1 MSSSSD
7 ENKNFANKKRKY
19 KITTINLDVTSSSS
33 SSSSS
38 SSNSSPKK
46 LFNSKK
52 KNHNCISN
60 NILHKI
66 PSPKIKQLFSDSED
80 DENEN
85 DEEKKSKF
93 KKEDEDM
100 AFGFERALNKN
111 QFQGEKGKMLLK
123 LQNTYANDNRFKL
136 DSKFKDDINYNKLPS
151 ELKENKKNDYFN
163 YEEMDKEAKDEDI
176 EFEKKKNMSILAEI
190 LPNSAFLEHKSIDK
204 PTNKLLIKRY
214 DPKLK
219 LGDASVE
226 VIKMEKKE
234 KKEKEKNLVRL
245 EKGVQ
250 VFNDKND
257 MELYNKYNDIDKMKK
272 REKEKLISDT
282 INRINDEMN
291 QEIIVNYDSWK
302 KGILEKTDNN
312 FSLFGNNNT
321 NSNNN
326 FTLFGDN
333 KNGNTDNQNSKVD
346 NKNNDLNNKNVN
358 NDKAVKKEKTEK
370 EILRKKKKREKEK
383 LRRKEKERI
392 KKAKIKH
399 KKEKMIKKMEMID
412 KEYESELIKEFGEE
426 KASNYLRYIDMIRE
440 KKHKK
445 KINKNF

>member
-1 MSSSSD
+1 MS
-7 ENKNFANKKRKY
+7 Y
-19 KITTINLDVTSSSS
+19 
-33 SSSSS
+33 
-38 SSNSSPKK
+38 
-46 LFNSKK
+46 SKK
-52 KNHNCISN
+52 DKNN
-60 NILHKI
+60 NILNNTMNKI
-66 PSPKIKQLFSDSED
+66 SPPKIKQLFSDSDD
-80 DENEN
+80 DENNEEN
-85 DEEKKSKF
+85 KTKL
-93 KKEDEDM
+93 KKEDEDL

-123 LQNTYANDNRFKL
+123 LQNTYVNDSRFKL

-226 VIKMEKKE
+226 AIKMEKKK

-250 VFNDKND
+250 IFNDKND

-272 REKEKLISDT
+272 REKEKLYSDT

-312 FSLFGNNNT
+312 FSLFGSNNANNNNT
-321 NSNNN
+321 NSNNK
-326 FTLFGDN
+326 FSLFGDN
-333 KNGNTDNQNSKVD
+333 KNEKADNQNSNVD
-346 NKNNDLNNKNVN
+346 NKNNNLKKENAN
-358 NDKAVKKEKTEK
+358 NDKVVKKEKTEK
-370 EILRKKKKREKEK
+370 EILRKKRKREKEK

-392 KKAKIKH
+392 KKAKINH
-399 KKEKMIKKMEMID
+399 KKEKMRKKMEMIN
-412 KEYESELIKEFGEE
+412 KEYETELIKEFGEE
-426 KASNYLRYIDMIRE
+426 KANNYLRYIEMIRE
-440 KKHKK
+440 KKNQKK
-445 KINKNF
+445 NK

>member
-7 ENKNFANKKRKY
+7 DSKNFDKKKRKY

-38 SSNSSPKK
+38 SNSSPKK
-46 LFNSKK
+46 MSNSKK
-52 KNHNCISN
+52 DNHNKIHINTMNKIS
-60 NILHKI
+60 
-66 PSPKIKQLFSDSED
+66 PPKIKLLFSDSD
-80 DENEN
+80 DEENE
-85 DEEKKSKF
+85 DKKKKL
-93 KKEDEDM
+93 KKEDEDL

-123 LQNTYANDNRFKL
+123 LQNTYVNDSRFKL

-151 ELKENKKNDYFN
+151 ELKENKKNNYFN
-163 YEEMDKEAKDEDI
+163 YEEIDKEAKDEDI
-176 EFEKKKNMSILAEI
+176 EFEKKKNMSILAKI

-226 VIKMEKKE
+226 AIKMEKKQ

-245 EKGVQ
+245 EKGVKI
-250 VFNDKND
+250 FNDKND
-257 MELYNKYNDIDKMKK
+257 MELFNKYNDIDKMKK
-272 REKEKLISDT
+272 REKEKLYSDT

-302 KGILEKTDNN
+302 KGIFEKTDNN
-312 FSLFGNNNT
+312 FSLFGNNNA

-326 FTLFGDN
+326 NNNFSLFGDN
-333 KNGNTDNQNSKVD
+333 KNGNDDNQNSNVD
-346 NKNNDLNNKNVN
+346 NKNNDSNNKSAN
-358 NDKAVKKEKTEK
+358 NDKVVKKEKTEK

-399 KKEKMIKKMEMID
+399 KKEKMRKKMEMID

-426 KASNYLRYIDMIRE
+426 KASNYLRYIEMIRE
-440 KKHKK
+440 KKNQKK
-445 KINKNF
+445 NK

>member
-1 MSSSSD
+1 
-7 ENKNFANKKRKY
+7 
-19 KITTINLDVTSSSS
+19 
-33 SSSSS
+33 
-38 SSNSSPKK
+38 
-46 LFNSKK
+46 
-52 KNHNCISN
+52 
-60 NILHKI
+60 
-66 PSPKIKQLFSDSED
+66 
-80 DENEN
+80 
-85 DEEKKSKF
+85 
-93 KKEDEDM
+93 
-100 AFGFERALNKN
+100 
-111 QFQGEKGKMLLK
+111 
-123 LQNTYANDNRFKL
+123 
-136 DSKFKDDINYNKLPS
+136 
-151 ELKENKKNDYFN
+151 
-163 YEEMDKEAKDEDI
+163 
-176 EFEKKKNMSILAEI
+176 
-190 LPNSAFLEHKSIDK
+190 
-204 PTNKLLIKRY
+204 
-214 DPKLK
+214 
-219 LGDASVE
+219 
-226 VIKMEKKE
+226 
-234 KKEKEKNLVRL
+234 
-245 EKGVQ
+245 
-250 VFNDKND
+250 

>member
-1 MSSSSD
+1 MS
-7 ENKNFANKKRKY
+7 
-19 KITTINLDVTSSSS
+19 
-33 SSSSS
+33 
-38 SSNSSPKK
+38 
-46 LFNSKK
+46 NSKK
-52 KNHNCISN
+52 EYHN
-60 NILHKI
+60 NIHNNAINKI
-66 PSPKIKQLFSDSED
+66 SPPKIKQLFLDSDDNET
-80 DENEN
+80 ENN
-85 DEEKKSKF
+85 EEKKNKL
-93 KKEDEDM
+93 KKEDEDLT
-100 AFGFERALNKN
+100 FGFERALNKS

-123 LQNTYANDNRFKL
+123 LQNTYVNDSRFKL
-136 DSKFKDDINYNKLPS
+136 DSKFKDDLNYNKLPS

-226 VIKMEKKE
+226 AIKVEKKK

-250 VFNDKND
+250 IFNDKND
-257 MELYNKYNDIDKMKK
+257 MELYNKYNDINKMKK
-272 REKEKLISDT
+272 REKEKLYSDT

-312 FSLFGNNNT
+312 FSLFGSNNANNNNT
-321 NSNNN
+321 NNNNN
-326 FTLFGDN
+326 FSLFGDN
-333 KNGNTDNQNSKVD
+333 KNGIADNQNSNAEYKS
-346 NKNNDLNNKNVN
+346 NDLNNKNIN
-358 NDKAVKKEKTEK
+358 NDKVVKKEKTEK

-399 KKEKMIKKMEMID
+399 KKEKMRKKMEMID

-426 KASNYLRYIDMIRE
+426 KASNYLRYIEMIRE
-440 KKHKK
+440 KKNQKK
-445 KINKNF
+445 NK

>member
-1 MSSSSD
+1 MSLSSD
-7 ENKNFANKKRKY
+7 ENKNFDKKKRKY

-33 SSSSS
+33 SC

-46 LFNSKK
+46 MSYSKK
-52 KNHNCISN
+52 DKNN
-60 NILHKI
+60 NILNNTMNKI
-66 PSPKIKQLFSDSED
+66 SPPKIKQLFSDSDD
-80 DENEN
+80 DENNEEN
-85 DEEKKSKF
+85 KTKL
-93 KKEDEDM
+93 KKEDEDL

-123 LQNTYANDNRFKL
+123 LQNTYVNDSRFKL

-226 VIKMEKKE
+226 AIKMEKKK

-250 VFNDKND
+250 IFNDKND

-272 REKEKLISDT
+272 REKEKLYSDT

-312 FSLFGNNNT
+312 FSLFGSNNANNNNT
-321 NSNNN
+321 NSNNK
-326 FTLFGDN
+326 FSLFGDN
-333 KNGNTDNQNSKVD
+333 KNEKADNQNSKVD
-346 NKNNDLNNKNVN
+346 NKNNNLNKENAN
-358 NDKAVKKEKTEK
+358 NDKVVKKEKTEK
-370 EILRKKKKREKEK
+370 EILRKKRKREKEK

-392 KKAKIKH
+392 KKAKINH
-399 KKEKMIKKMEMID
+399 KKEKMRKKMEMIN
-412 KEYESELIKEFGEE
+412 KEYETELIKEFGEE
-426 KASNYLRYIDMIRE
+426 KANNYLRYIEMIRE
-440 KKHKK
+440 KKNQKK
-445 KINKNF
+445 NK

>member
-1 MSSSSD
+1 MSLSSD
-7 ENKNFANKKRKY
+7 ENKNFDKKKRKY
-19 KITTINLDVTSSSS
+19 KITTINLDITSSSPS
-33 SSSSS
+33 C

-46 LFNSKK
+46 MSYSKK
-52 KNHNCISN
+52 DKNN
-60 NILHKI
+60 NILNNTMNKI
-66 PSPKIKQLFSDSED
+66 SPPKIKQLFSDSDD
-80 DENEN
+80 DENNEEN
-85 DEEKKSKF
+85 KTKL
-93 KKEDEDM
+93 KKEDEDL

-123 LQNTYANDNRFKL
+123 LQNTYVNDSRFKL

-226 VIKMEKKE
+226 AIKMEKKK

-250 VFNDKND
+250 IFNDKND

-272 REKEKLISDT
+272 REKEKLYSDT

-312 FSLFGNNNT
+312 FSLFGSNNANNNIT
-321 NSNNN
+321 NSNNK
-326 FTLFGDN
+326 FSLFGDN
-333 KNGNTDNQNSKVD
+333 KNEKADNQNSNVD
-346 NKNNDLNNKNVN
+346 NKNNNLKKENAN
-358 NDKAVKKEKTEK
+358 NDKVVKKEKTEK
-370 EILRKKKKREKEK
+370 EILRKKRKREKEK

-392 KKAKIKH
+392 KKAKINH
-399 KKEKMIKKMEMID
+399 KKEKMRKKMEMIN
-412 KEYESELIKEFGEE
+412 KEYETELIKEFGEE
-426 KASNYLRYIDMIRE
+426 KANNYLRYIEMIRE
-440 KKHKK
+440 KKNQKK
-445 KINKNF
+445 NK